1 MSNSKKLTA
10 KLMNEKLKR
19 GWTTIDFANYLEC
32 SEEDFLKLLE
42 KTFSKPGTRETLA
55 RLKKNEKLPKR
66 IAKEIAICTETFDSS
81 NEINVSEEECNDSN
95 SNSNSENIVSGNNLS
110 ETLEALI
117 LKREDI
123 QSSLNELELNH
134 KALVSERSIIRNKIA
149 EYRQTLIEIEAHVV
163 ACQTAL
169 ANLVPELEE
178 KYSLMLELDKSI
190 SEKREELSEINTKIE
205 NAQSITIYVYSSGD
219 IEIDSAYSIEIP
231 EADNDTVRKIISD
244 EQAENLTLK
253 QIKAVAKLITLV
265 QNLEQQ
271 NLNYELVFDETAME
285 ELFNKIKEE

>member
-81 NEINVSEEECNDSN
+81 NEVNVSEEE
-95 SNSNSENIVSGNNLS
+95 SNSNSENIVSGNNIS
-110 ETLEALI
+110 ETLEDLN
-117 LKREDI
+117 LQREDI

-134 KALVSERSIIRNKIA
+134 KALVSERLILRKKID
-149 EYRQTLIEIEAHVV
+149 EHKKTLSELMERVTLCKTDLV
-163 ACQTAL
+163 
-169 ANLVPELEE
+169 NLVSELKV

-231 EADNDTVRKIISD
+231 EANNTVNEIISN
-244 EQAENLTLK
+244 EQADENLTLK
-253 QIKAVAKLITLV
+253 QIKAVVKLIALV
-265 QNLEQQ
+265 QSLEQQ
-271 NLNYELVFDETAME
+271 NLNYELIFDETAME
-285 ELFNKIKEE
+285 EMFNKIKE